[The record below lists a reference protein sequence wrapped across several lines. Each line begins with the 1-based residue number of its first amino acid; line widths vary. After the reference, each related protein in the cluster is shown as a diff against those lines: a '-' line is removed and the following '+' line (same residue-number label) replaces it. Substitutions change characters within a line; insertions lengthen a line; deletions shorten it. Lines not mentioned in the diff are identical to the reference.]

1 MEYRIEKDT
10 MGEVKVPEDAYYGA
24 QTQRSI
30 DNFNIA
36 RDINRMPKEIIRAF
50 AYLKK
55 AAAITNFE
63 AGVLPKEK
71 SDLIGQV
78 CDEILLG
85 KLDDSFPLVVWQ
97 TGSGTQSNMNVN
109 EVVAYRGHVLKGG
122 KLTDKEKFLHPNDDV
137 NKSQSSND
145 TFPTAMHIA
154 AYKILMSTT
163 IPGLEKLKDTLGN
176 KSKQFMKVVKI

>member
-1 MEYRIEKDT
+1 MDYRIEKDT
-10 MGEVKVPEDAYYGA
+10 MGEVQVPADAIYGA

-30 DNFNIA
+30 DNFKIA
-36 RDINRMPKEIIRAF
+36 QDINRMPKEIIRAF

-71 SDLIGQV
+71 TELIGRV
-78 CDEILLG
+78 CDEILAG

-109 EVVAYRGHVLKGG
+109 EVVAYRAHVLNGG
-122 KLTDKEKFLHPNDDV
+122 ELTDEKKVIHPNDDV

-154 AYKILMSTT
+154 AYQALAEITLPGIGKLMNT
-163 IPGLEKLKDTLGN
+163 LKE
-176 KSKQFMKVVKI
+176 KSKAFMHIVKI